1 MSLRDML
8 KRHEG
13 VKLKPY
19 RCTAGKETIGCG
31 HNIDAK
37 GLPDDIQAYLDEHGA
52 ITPVMVDILLD
63 QDIEDAMEDC
73 RALYPE
79 FDDFSQDRQ
88 DALVD
93 FLYNVGKGTAKTF
106 KTMNGYINAGQWD
119 EASDALLRSLYAK
132 QVKGRAKEI
141 AQMLRDG

>member
-1 MSLRDML
+1 ML

-19 RCTAGKETIGCG
+19 RCTAGKKTIGAG

-37 GLPDDIQAYLDEHGA
+37 GLPDDIQAYLDEYGC
-52 ITPVMVDILLD
+52 ITTEMVDILLD
-63 QDIEDAMEDC
+63 QDIEDAITDC
-73 RALYPE
+73 EKLYPG
-79 FDDFSQDRQ
+79 FGNFSDSRQ
-88 DALVD
+88 DALCD
-93 FLYNVGKGTAKTF
+93 FLFNVGYGTAKTF